1 MFEKEVEQMKK
12 KLARKIREVRMERHL
27 TQGDL
32 AVKMGVSQP
41 FISKIEKG
49 ESLPEPK
56 TLTRLAEALDVDED
70 YFTEQISKISEDS
83 PATNKSDEI
92 LNRLKQIEAIVKSKY
107 DPGSLLSLS
116 VLSSD
121 EKEKVKEVDMPVGAG
136 ECFTE
141 DTIVGEHVLPRSL
154 TYGASHMLKVS
165 GQSMEPYV
173 MDQDLLL
180 VVPQTTIEHDGQMAI
195 VNVGSQVNSV
205 KFVYVRNDLVGIGRS
220 RNEAKWYP
228 RDEIHIQGIV
238 VGRISPLN
246 VITECETQAK
256 YRPG

>member
-1 MFEKEVEQMKK
+1 MFEKEDDLRKK
-12 KLARKIREVRMERHL
+12 KLAKKIREVRIERRL

-32 AVKMGVSQP
+32 ADKMGVSQP

-49 ESLPEPK
+49 ESLPEQK
-56 TLTRLAEALDVDED
+56 TLIRLAEALDVEED
-70 YFTEQISKISEDS
+70 YFDEQLKSVEESAVGS
-83 PATNKSDEI
+83 KSDEI
-92 LNRLKQIEAIVKSKY
+92 LNRLKNIETMVKSKY
-107 DPGSLLSLS
+107 SQGELLSLS
-116 VLSSD
+116 ALSSD

-154 TYGASHMLKVS
+154 TYGATHMLKVS

-180 VVPQTTIEHDGQMAI
+180 VVPQSTIEHDGQMAI

-220 RNEAKWYP
+220 RNESKWYP

-238 VGRISPLN
+238 VGKISPLN

-256 YRPG
+256 YRPQ

>member
-1 MFEKEVEQMKK
+1 MFEKEVDQMKK
-12 KLARKIREVRMERHL
+12 KLAKKIREVRMERRL

-32 AVKMGVSQP
+32 AEKMGVSQP

-56 TLTRLAEALDVDED
+56 TLNRLAEALDVDED
-70 YFTEQISKISEDS
+70 YFVEQISTSSEET
-83 PATNKSDEI
+83 AGANKSDEI
-92 LNRLKQIEAIVKSKY
+92 LNRLKQIESIVKSKY
-107 DPGSLLSLS
+107 DSGSLQPLS
-116 VLSSD
+116 VFSSD
-121 EKEKVKEVDMPVGAG
+121 EKEKVKEVEIPVGAG

-154 TYGASHMLKVS
+154 TYGATHMLKVS

-180 VVPQTTIEHDGQMAI
+180 VVPQYTIEHDGQMAI
-195 VNVGSQVNSV
+195 INIGSQVNSV

-220 RNEAKWYP
+220 RKEAKWYP

-238 VGRISPLN
+238 VGKISPLN

-256 YRPG
+256 YRPE